1 MMLQAGVFSSLNTI
15 EGFREVK
22 VIHQAALW
30 LGGLEAVTDGL
41 RDSEDLVL
49 AGT

>member
-1 MMLQAGVFSSLNTI
+1 MMLQAGVLLDTI

-22 VIHQAALW
+22 ESHQAALW
-30 LGGLEAVTDGL
+30 FGGLETVTDGL

-49 AGT
+49 AGA